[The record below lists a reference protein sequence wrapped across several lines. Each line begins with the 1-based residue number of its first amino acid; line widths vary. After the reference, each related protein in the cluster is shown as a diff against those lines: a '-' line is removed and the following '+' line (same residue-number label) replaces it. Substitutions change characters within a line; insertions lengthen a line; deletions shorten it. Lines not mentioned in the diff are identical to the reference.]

1 MDFSYKDGSRT
12 YRLTAELIYEDKDV
26 ERYKVWARKN
36 TSKYI
41 MLQNNRPF
49 LKSKNL
55 KDKRFN
61 WKVLEGEI
69 TNRSALDKVIEIL
82 EFWIDPPG

>member
-12 YRLTAELIYEDKDV
+12 YRLTVELIYEDKDV
-26 ERYKVWARKN
+26 ERYKGHARKN
-36 TSKYI
+36 PGKYI

-49 LKSKNL
+49 LRSKNL
-55 KDKRFN
+55 KHKRFN
-61 WKVLEGEI
+61 WKVLEGEV

-82 EFWIDPPG
+82 EFWIDPPS